1 MLAIIGTVPDENF
14 PLLFGIVYKKRG
26 SLYLEER
33 EISIQRGTPALI
45 ASAIEVMEFLEKPLP
60 YAYLVGDT
68 GEGHGSR
75 RLYEFLVKD
84 LRKKFFT
91 TLAFHYLMP
100 DADWCNK
107 ILLTLEEL
115 ASRPLLIADAG
126 FMYAAKM
133 SGNAPFFDLFTP
145 DPGELAFLADEKAP
159 HPFYTRGFLLQDES
173 NVEELIKRAYEHEN
187 SSKYLLV
194 KGKADY
200 VAKES
205 NILEIISEPTVE
217 ALEPIGGTGD
227 ALTGIASALID
238 CGYRIDKSCVIASKV
253 LRIAGKL
260 SNPDPSTQIG
270 EIIKFIPQALK
281 EILFLEGAT
290 GDLKNFK

>member
-14 PLLFGIVYKKRG
+14 PLLSGKVYRKRDN
-26 SLYLEER
+26 LYLEEW
-33 EISIQRGTPALI
+33 EISIQRGTTALI
-45 ASAIEVMEFLEKPLP
+45 ASSIEVLEFLNKPLP

-68 GEGHGSR
+68 GEGYGSR
-75 RLYEFLVKD
+75 RLYKFLVED
-84 LRKKFFT
+84 LRKKTFNT
-91 TLAFHYLMP
+91 ITFHYLMP

-107 ILLTLEEL
+107 ILLSLEEL
-115 ASRPLLIADAG
+115 SLRPLLIADAG

-187 SSKYLLV
+187 ASKYLLV
-194 KGKADY
+194 KGKEDY
-200 VAKES
+200 VAKE
-205 NILEIISEPTVE
+205 NKILEIISEPTVE

-227 ALTGIASALID
+227 AITGIASALID
-238 CGYRIDKSCVIASKV
+238 CGYQIEKSCIIASKV

-281 EILFLEGAT
+281 EMLS
-290 GDLKNFK
+290 KNFLL